1 MDKDFEYIEKN
12 LKSYKNSIKTMN
24 QFKWKISVLTKKK
37 TDRIS
42 MIFNV
47 WWFKNLWIQK
57 QKY

>member
-1 MDKDFEYIEKN
+1 MDKDFEYVEKN